1 MVRAAPKSEVA
12 MFDDLRNDASK
23 QYEEETQAEYQ
34 TASISTS
41 ASPRRSTKL
50 LGMTSIQR
58 FVIVFLLMIATC
70 VIGFMCLYVT
80 GRIGF

>member
-1 MVRAAPKSEVA
+1 

-34 TASISTS
+34 PASISSS
-41 ASPRRSTKL
+41 ASPRRSTKF
-50 LGMTSIQR
+50 LGMTSMQR
-58 FVIVFLLMIATC
+58 FVIVFLLLIATC

>member
-1 MVRAAPKSEVA
+1 

-23 QYEEETQAEYQ
+23 QYEEEVQAEYQ
-34 TASISTS
+34 PAAGTTA
-41 ASPRRSTKL
+41 APRARSTKL
-50 LGMTSIQR
+50 FGMTSMQR

-70 VIGFMCLYVT
+70 IIGFLCLFVT

>member
-1 MVRAAPKSEVA
+1 

-23 QYEEETQAEYQ
+23 QYEEEAQAEYQ
-34 TASISTS
+34 PAAISTN
-41 ASPRRSTKL
+41 AARGRSTKF

-58 FVIVFLLMIATC
+58 FVIVFLLLIATC